1 MSSQV
6 KVIDTASG
14 LRFKRCYRRITVK
27 KILATI
33 GIVMMSL
40 VGVANAQ
47 EVNEQNPYE
56 LVQNVANRT
65 FERIK
70 ENQASIK
77 ADPEMLRTIMEEE
90 LVPHIDYKFA
100 AFMVLGK
107 HFKSVPQEKMGEY
120 ISVFR
125 QYLITTYAVAMG
137 YYDDQQVLFEPE
149 SDFSDKK
156 SVTVR
161 AVVQDPN
168 RPEIKIAFKVRKDN
182 KTNEWKAY
190 DMVAEG
196 ISMLNSKRSE
206 FESILRQDGIDA
218 VIALMKDKI
227 GKPVELNQDETVAV
241 EGEAE

>member
-1 MSSQV
+1 MVIMSV
-6 KVIDTASG
+6 
-14 LRFKRCYRRITVK
+14 LMF
-27 KILATI
+27 
-33 GIVMMSL
+33 SL
-40 VGVANAQ
+40 VGTAQAQ
-47 EVNEQNPYE
+47 EINEQNPYE
-56 LVQNVANRT
+56 LVKGVASKT
-65 FERIK
+65 FDRIK
-70 ENQASIK
+70 ANQEAVK

-120 ISVFR
+120 ITVFR
-125 QYLITTYAVAMG
+125 QYLITSYAVAMG
-137 YYDDQQVLFEPE
+137 YYNNQTVQFEPE
-149 SDFSDKK
+149 SSFDDKK

-161 AVVQDPN
+161 AVVQDPK
-168 RPEIKIAFKVRKDN
+168 RPEIKIAFKVRKDS

-218 VIALMKDKI
+218 VIALMRDKI
-227 GKPVELNQDETVAV
+227 GKPVELNQDEPIDFD
-241 EGEAE
+241 GESA

>member
-1 MSSQV
+1 MFFGSPNKEITFRRVTLKKFIVALSVLLFSVTSS
-6 KVIDTASG
+6 
-14 LRFKRCYRRITVK
+14 
-27 KILATI
+27 
-33 GIVMMSL
+33 
-40 VGVANAQ
+40 AQ
-47 EVNEQNPYE
+47 AMDVNEQNPYE
-56 LVQNVANRT
+56 LVQDVASKT

-70 ENQASIK
+70 ANQAAIK
-77 ADPEMLRTIMEEE
+77 ADPELLRTIMEEE

-107 HFKSVPQEKMGEY
+107 HFKSVPQEKLGEY

-137 YYDDQQVLFEPE
+137 YYDNQTVVFEPE
-149 SDFSDKK
+149 SSFDDKK
-156 SVTVR
+156 SITVR
-161 AVVQDPN
+161 AVVQDPV
-168 RPEIKIAFKVRKDN
+168 RPEIRIAFKVRKDA

-206 FESILRQDGIDA
+206 FESILRQDGIDS

-227 GKPVELNQDETVAV
+227 GKPVELNPNESYDVIE
-241 EGEAE
+241 ESE

>member
-1 MSSQV
+1 M
-6 KVIDTASG
+6 KKLLVIVS
-14 LRFKRCYRRITVK
+14 VW
-27 KILATI
+27 
-33 GIVMMSL
+33 IVSVMGM
-40 VGVANAQ
+40 AHAQ
-47 EVNEQNPYE
+47 EINEQNPYE
-56 LVQNVANRT
+56 LVKGVASKT
-65 FERIK
+65 FDRIK
-70 ENQASIK
+70 ANQDEVK
-77 ADPEMLRTIMEEE
+77 QNPEILRTIMEEE

-107 HFKSVPQEKMGEY
+107 HFRSVPPEKMGEY
-120 ISVFR
+120 ITVFR

-137 YYDDQQVLFEPE
+137 YYDNQTVLFEPE
-149 SDFSDKK
+149 SPFEGKK

-161 AVVQDPN
+161 AVVQDPT
-168 RPEIKIAFKVRKDN
+168 RPEIKIAFKVRKDS

-227 GKPVELNQDETVAV
+227 GKPVELKQEDIAQVNGDSM
-241 EGEAE
+241 

>member
-1 MSSQV
+1 M
-6 KVIDTASG
+6 
-14 LRFKRCYRRITVK
+14 K
-27 KILATI
+27 KLMAAI
-33 GIVMMSL
+33 GIMVMSV
-40 VGVANAQ
+40 VGTANAQ
-47 EVNEQNPYE
+47 DVNEQNPYE
-56 LVQNVANRT
+56 LVQDVANRT
-65 FERIK
+65 FDRIK
-70 ENQASIK
+70 ANQAAIK

-125 QYLITTYAVAMG
+125 QYLVTTYAVAMG
-137 YYDDQQVLFEPE
+137 YYDNQTVIFEPE
-149 SDFSDKK
+149 SSFDDKK

-161 AVVQDPN
+161 AVVQEPE
-168 RPEIKIAFKVRKDN
+168 RPEIKIAFKVRKDS

-206 FESILRQDGIDA
+206 FESILRQQGIDA
-218 VIALMKDKI
+218 VIALMRDKI
-227 GKPVELNQDETVAV
+227 GKPVELKQGASIQI
-241 EGEAE
+241 EGEPE

>member
-1 MSSQV
+1 MKKFIVAIGIFMMSM
-6 KVIDTASG
+6 
-14 LRFKRCYRRITVK
+14 ITVAK
-27 KILATI
+27 
-33 GIVMMSL
+33 
-40 VGVANAQ
+40 AQ

-56 LVQNVANRT
+56 LIKDVANRT

-70 ENQASIK
+70 TNQTAIK

-107 HFKSVPQEKMGEY
+107 HFKSVPQEKLGEY

-125 QYLITTYAVAMG
+125 QYLVTTYAVAMG
-137 YYDDQQVLFEPE
+137 YYDNQEVVFEPE
-149 SDFSDKK
+149 SRFDDKK

-168 RPEIKIAFKVRKDN
+168 RPEIKIAFKVRKDS

-218 VIALMKDKI
+218 VIALMRDKI
-227 GKPVELNQDETVAV
+227 GKPVELNQ
-241 EGEAE
+241 GEALQIKGESE

>member
-1 MSSQV
+1 LKKLMAAIGLLLLSV
-6 KVIDTASG
+6 VGTAQ
-14 LRFKRCYRRITVK
+14 
-27 KILATI
+27 
-33 GIVMMSL
+33 
-40 VGVANAQ
+40 AQ
-47 EVNEQNPYE
+47 EQEISGENPYL
-56 LVQNVANRT
+56 LVKNVATKT
-65 FERIK
+65 FARIK
-70 ENQASIK
+70 QNQEEIK

-107 HFKSVPQEKMGEY
+107 HFKSVPREKMGEY

-137 YYDDQQVLFEPE
+137 YYDNQTVIFEPE
-149 SDFSDKK
+149 SSFEGQK

-161 AVVQDPN
+161 AVVQDPQ
-168 RPEIKIAFKVRKDN
+168 RPEIKIAFKVRKDS

-218 VIALMKDKI
+218 VIALMRDKI
-227 GKPVELNQDETVAV
+227 GQPVKLNQ
-241 EGEAE
+241 EGSYDIEGAAE

>member
-1 MSSQV
+1 MM
-6 KVIDTASG
+6 
-14 LRFKRCYRRITVK
+14 
-27 KILATI
+27 
-33 GIVMMSL
+33 VMGVWMFSL
-40 VGVANAQ
+40 VGMAQAQ
-47 EVNEQNPYE
+47 EINEQNPYE
-56 LVQNVANRT
+56 LVKGVASKT
-65 FERIK
+65 FDRIK
-70 ENQASIK
+70 ANQEAVK

-120 ISVFR
+120 ITVFR
-125 QYLITTYAVAMG
+125 QYLITSYAVAMG
-137 YYDDQQVLFEPE
+137 YYDNQTVQFEPE
-149 SDFSDKK
+149 SSFSDKK

-161 AVVQDPN
+161 AVVQDPK
-168 RPEIKIAFKVRKDN
+168 RPEIKIAFKVRKDS

-218 VIALMKDKI
+218 VIALMREKI
-227 GKPVELNQDETVAV
+227 GKPVELNQDEPIDFD
-241 EGEAE
+241 GESA

>member
-1 MSSQV
+1 MKKLMAAIGLLLLSV
-6 KVIDTASG
+6 VGTAQ
-14 LRFKRCYRRITVK
+14 
-27 KILATI
+27 
-33 GIVMMSL
+33 
-40 VGVANAQ
+40 AQ
-47 EVNEQNPYE
+47 EQEISGENPYL
-56 LVQNVANRT
+56 LVKNVATKT
-65 FERIK
+65 FARIK
-70 ENQASIK
+70 QNQEEIK

-107 HFKSVPQEKMGEY
+107 HFKSVPREKMGEY

-137 YYDDQQVLFEPE
+137 YYDNQTVIFEPE
-149 SDFSDKK
+149 SSFEGQK

-161 AVVQDPN
+161 AVVQDPE
-168 RPEIKIAFKVRKDN
+168 RPEIKIAFKVRKDS

-218 VIALMKDKI
+218 VIALMRDKI
-227 GKPVELNQDETVAV
+227 GQPVELNQ
-241 EGEAE
+241 EGSYDIEGAAE

>member
-1 MSSQV
+1 MKKLMAAIGLLLLSV
-6 KVIDTASG
+6 VGTAQ
-14 LRFKRCYRRITVK
+14 
-27 KILATI
+27 
-33 GIVMMSL
+33 
-40 VGVANAQ
+40 AQ
-47 EVNEQNPYE
+47 EQEISGENPYL
-56 LVQNVANRT
+56 LVKNVATKT
-65 FERIK
+65 FARIK
-70 ENQASIK
+70 QNQEEIK

-107 HFKSVPQEKMGEY
+107 HFKSVPREKMGEY

-137 YYDDQQVLFEPE
+137 YYDNQTVIFEPE
-149 SDFSDKK
+149 SNFDGQK

-161 AVVQDPN
+161 AVVQDPQ
-168 RPEIKIAFKVRKDN
+168 RPEIKIAFKVRKDS

-218 VIALMKDKI
+218 VIALMRDKI
-227 GKPVELNQDETVAV
+227 GKPVELNQDEPYDL
-241 EGEAE
+241 EGDTE

>member
-1 MSSQV
+1 MVIMSV
-6 KVIDTASG
+6 
-14 LRFKRCYRRITVK
+14 LMF
-27 KILATI
+27 
-33 GIVMMSL
+33 SL
-40 VGVANAQ
+40 VGMAQAQ
-47 EVNEQNPYE
+47 EINEQNPYE
-56 LVQNVANRT
+56 LVKGVASKT
-65 FERIK
+65 FDRIK
-70 ENQASIK
+70 ANQEAVK

-120 ISVFR
+120 ITVFR
-125 QYLITTYAVAMG
+125 QYLITSYAVAMG
-137 YYDDQQVLFEPE
+137 YYDNQTVQFEPE
-149 SDFSDKK
+149 SSFDDKK

-161 AVVQDPN
+161 AVVQDPK
-168 RPEIKIAFKVRKDN
+168 RPEIKIAFKVRKDS

-218 VIALMKDKI
+218 VIALMRDKI
-227 GKPVELNQDETVAV
+227 GKPVELNQDEPIDFD
-241 EGEAE
+241 GESA

>member
-1 MSSQV
+1 
-6 KVIDTASG
+6 
-14 LRFKRCYRRITVK
+14 
-27 KILATI
+27 
-33 GIVMMSL
+33 
-40 VGVANAQ
+40 
-47 EVNEQNPYE
+47 
-56 LVQNVANRT
+56 
-65 FERIK
+65 
-70 ENQASIK
+70 
-77 ADPEMLRTIMEEE
+77 
-90 LVPHIDYKFA
+90 
-100 AFMVLGK
+100 MVLGK

-125 QYLITTYAVAMG
+125 QYLVTTYAVAMG
-137 YYDDQQVLFEPE
+137 YYDNQEVIFAPE
-149 SDFSDKK
+149 SSFDDKK

-168 RPEIKIAFKVRKDN
+168 RPEIKIAFKVRKDS

-218 VIALMKDKI
+218 VIALMRDKI
-227 GKPVELNQDETVAV
+227 GKPVELKQGEPIEI